1 MADDTA
7 KFGNCCSLLQQAMS
21 PEDGVQ
27 PLISVDQDG
36 VLMIGVGLVELEG
49 DEQGTF
55 EHPLFFC
62 PFCGTK
68 LQSQEEVEAKVGAGE
83 GAEG

>member
-1 MADDTA
+1 MADDAA
-7 KFGNCCSLLQQAMS
+7 KFGTCCQLLEQAMQ
-21 PEDGVQ
+21 PDEGVQ
-27 PLISVDQDG
+27 PLISIDESG

-62 PFCGTK
+62 PFCGSK
-68 LQSQEEVEAKVGAGE
+68 LQSQEEVEAKIGASGD
-83 GAEG
+83 GDS